1 MSELEHTNDNNRN
14 NSTEASFPNSADSH
28 PKWDEDSMAQL
39 LGLRERNLD
48 SPNSEPKLPAPDSK
62 EFSNVSSE
70 SSEMGFEGGNVISQ
84 AELFEDEA
92 EDANP
97 HNVKTKPTLSSN
109 PLAKFGL
116 VGLGTFAIFLA
127 GGLFLHNVMKTKI
140 QPSPTAQQQTSP
152 STQNREQ
159 NDAESSEI
167 GNLKT
172 QLALGKQEEQLA
184 ALNRSKSPKNREPI
198 KFKEQ
203 TTEKPAPTQPTPNN
217 TSTTSA
223 RVPPPSASPPRVV
236 TRYITRRVP
245 VPTPVVTRPASTSVA
260 PTPTRSLAPVL
271 RNPAST
277 PVVPTATRSPA
288 PVVTRPTFTPAAPP
302 PKLVPIPTPQPQ
314 PQERHREPEKPA
326 PIDPMKQWMALQK
339 LGSYGEVSPENS
351 EEKSVV
357 TNKNEQA
364 VTATSVNSQPEITRT
379 PNQGVGAVATVPRA
393 TPVLRTNGSNSPTE
407 SIFSSEKASILAG
420 MPSENSSNEEQN
432 ILTRIPSGN
441 LSNEEQNILTRS
453 TSENLSNREQN
464 ILTRSTSENLSNEEQ
479 NILTGTPLVEVK
491 NLMVGQQAEAVLV
504 TPVISSIDPARNSNG
519 VQIAARQSNLLP
531 DSNTNAERF
540 VVRLNQPLVDS
551 SGQVLLPSGT
561 LAVFEVN
568 SVHPSGLVDFNSVA
582 LIVNGQEYRLPPGV
596 ISIRG
601 EDGNPLMA
609 QKYDDKGPEIAGM
622 DASTVIFGSLA
633 NVGRVLNQPKDEE
646 YEDFDSAF
654 SSRRRTRINRG
665 DPNLLGAVLEGGFTP
680 LLQQIQ
686 RRNEQ
691 AIAQIQS
698 RPNLWYIT
706 PNKKVVVFVNRS
718 FDL

>member
-1 MSELEHTNDNNRN
+1 MSLEQANDNNPN
-14 NSTEASFPNSADSH
+14 NSTEANFPNSADSN

-39 LGLRERNLD
+39 LGLRERKLD
-48 SPNSEPKLPAPDSK
+48 STNSEPKLPAPDSK
-62 EFSNVSSE
+62 ESSNGSNQSSE
-70 SSEMGFEGGNVISQ
+70 TGIDGGNVISQ

-92 EDANP
+92 EDTNP

-127 GGLFLHNVMKTKI
+127 GGIFLHNIMKTKI
-140 QPSPTAQQQTSP
+140 EPSPTAQQPSP
-152 STQNREQ
+152 LPQNQAQ
-159 NDAESSEI
+159 NDAETSEI

-198 KFKEQ
+198 TSKEQ

-223 RVPPPSASPPRVV
+223 RVPPPSASQPRVV

-245 VPTPVVTRPASTSVA
+245 VPTPVATRPA
-260 PTPTRSLAPVL
+260 PTRSLAPVL

-277 PVVPTATRSPA
+277 PIAPTATRSPA
-288 PVVTRPTFTPAAPP
+288 PVVTRPTSTPAAPP
-302 PKLVPIPTPQPQ
+302 PKLVPIPTPH

-339 LGSYGEVSPENS
+339 LGSYGEVPAENS
-351 EEKSVV
+351 EDKSAA
-357 TNKNEQA
+357 TNKNEQGI
-364 VTATSVNSQPEITRT
+364 TATSVNSQPENTST
-379 PNQGVGAVATVPRA
+379 PNQGVEAVATVPRA

-407 SIFSSEKASILAG
+407 SNFSSEEASILAG
-420 MPSENSSNEEQN
+420 IPSENLSNQEQNILARTPSENLSNEKQN
-432 ILTRIPSGN
+432 ILTRIPSQN
-441 LSNEEQNILTRS
+441 LSNEEQNILV
-453 TSENLSNREQN
+453 
-464 ILTRSTSENLSNEEQ
+464 
-479 NILTGTPLVEVK
+479 GMPLVDVK
-491 NLMVGQQAEAVLV
+491 NLMVGQQAEAILV
-504 TPVISSIDPARNSNG
+504 TPVISSIDPARNSSG
-519 VQIAARQSNLLP
+519 VQIAARQSSSLP
-531 DSNTNAERF
+531 SSNTDAERF

-622 DASTVIFGSLA
+622 DVSTVIFGSLA

-706 PNKKVVVFVNRS
+706 PNRKVVVFVNRS

>member
-351 EEKSVV
+351 EEKSVA

-407 SIFSSEKASILAG
+407 SIFSSEEASILAG
-420 MPSENSSNEEQN
+420 MP
-432 ILTRIPSGN
+432 
-441 LSNEEQNILTRS
+441 
-453 TSENLSNREQN
+453 
-464 ILTRSTSENLSNEEQ
+464 SENLSNEEQ

-686 RRNEQ
+686 RRNSQ